1 MISRD
6 GDTYCTTKD
15 KSLLIAVDG
24 SENAKRAVLYVAEFL
39 RGLPGYCITLLNIIS
54 EPPPDYFTRKEDR
67 QAWEEEQG
75 IKAEKMVAEY
85 RGILIR
91 SGFSEDAINAVA
103 ALQDRPSVAECILN
117 HLQELKCSTVVLG
130 RRGITRKE
138 EFLFGSTSSKILREA
153 KNCSIWV
160 IQ

>member
-1 MISRD
+1 MISKD
-6 GDTYCTTKD
+6 GETRCTSKD
-15 KSLLIAVDG
+15 KSILIAVDG
-24 SENAKRAVLYVAEFL
+24 SENAKRAVMYVAEFL

-54 EPPPDYFTRKEDR
+54 EPPADYFTGREER

-75 IKAEKMVAEY
+75 AKAEKMIAEY
-85 RGILIR
+85 RGILIQ
-91 SGFSEDAINAVA
+91 SGFAEDSINAVA
-103 ALQDRPSVAECILN
+103 ALQDLPSVAECILS
-117 HLQELKCSTVVLG
+117 HLQELKSSTVVVG

-153 KNCSIWV
+153 KDCSIWV